1 MRRVDV
7 ADLPLGQPRHLP
19 FQILHPVCLGS
30 VVEQRALVVVFA
42 DGVVVRAVDVLHQA
56 FGEGD
61 AGVPVRVAGGVAGDV
76 GGEGWVLGTLGGRG
90 GRVGGGEGAV
100 VEAD

>member
-1 MRRVDV
+1 MRGVDV

-19 FQILHPVCLGS
+19 FQILHPVRLGS
-30 VVEQRALVVVFA
+30 VVEQRALGVVFA
-42 DGVVVRAVDVLHQA
+42 DGVVVRAVDVLRQA
-56 FGEGD
+56 FCEGD
-61 AGVPVRVAGGVAGDV
+61 AGVPVRVAGDV

-90 GRVGGGEGAV
+90 GRVGGGGGEGAG